1 MELIQTQEKF
11 AEVIQSA
18 EPVIIK
24 FFADWCPDCKRF
36 DMFSGEIIEK
46 FNNYKWYEVNTD
58 EVEGLAAKYEVM
70 GIPSVLIQKISRVL
84 QLELKFEN
92 YETEVAANGKDAL
105 RLIKE
110 KNWDLVL
117 LDIMIPELSGLEVL
131 RRVRRNDEETPIILL
146 TARDEVHDKVSGLDL
161 GANDYITKPFQ
172 IEELLARIRV
182 HLRKPKAKKKN
193 TNELI
198 VGDLYVNLN
207 AREVVRDEQ
216 HIDLTPREFDLLVCL
231 LKNKNIVL
239 TREQLIEQVWGFDY
253 YGDTN
258 VVDVYIRYVRQKV
271 DQGFDRAYIQTVRG
285 VGYTIKDIEK

>member
-1 MELIQTQEKF
+1 MMTQAK
-11 AEVIQSA
+11 IL
-18 EPVIIK
+18 
-24 FFADWCPDCKRF
+24 
-36 DMFSGEIIEK
+36 IIE
-46 FNNYKWYEVNTD
+46 D
-58 EVEGLAAKYEVM
+58 E
-70 GIPSVLIQKISRVL
+70 QKISRVL

-198 VGDLYVNLN
+198 VGDLCVNLN
-207 AREVVRDEQ
+207 AREVVRDGQ

-271 DQGFDRAYIQTVRG
+271 DQGFDKAYIQTVRG